1 MGSYHPQTAK
11 FGSEESFLKQRF
23 LCRSSLKK
31 RNVVVG
37 EEIERFNFHKIGLQ
51 ENEVCEN
58 SYNLRSCTVVTQIL
72 DITHRLM
79 STEYLRKRK
88 NCGDRI
94 HKWLIENEVG
104 YEQVLLND
112 L

>member
-1 MGSYHPQTAK
+1 M
-11 FGSEESFLKQRF
+11 
-23 LCRSSLKK
+23 
-31 RNVVVG
+31 G

-79 STEYLRKRK
+79 ST
-88 NCGDRI
+88 D
-94 HKWLIENEVG
+94 
-104 YEQVLLND
+104 
-112 L
+112 

>member
-1 MGSYHPQTAK
+1 LSDIVQ
-11 FGSEESFLKQRF
+11 
-23 LCRSSLKK
+23 K
-31 RNVVVG
+31 RKVAVG
-37 EEIERFNFHKIGLQ
+37 EEIERFNYHKIGLQ

-58 SYNLRSCTVVTQIL
+58 SNNLRSCTVVTQIL

-79 STEYLRKRK
+79 STDYLRKRK
-88 NCGDRI
+88 NCGERI
-94 HKWLIENEVG
+94 HKLLIENEIS